1 MLKDIPHPKVENIA
15 IAILKEQNEEGE
27 TEWSV
32 YLLNMRPEPIEGVLV
47 SSKGYGHYE
56 GREVKTTTLRHY
68 LGRLEANSARK
79 IEPIID
85 NLFGLNNE
93 YWLSYFIN
101 RVMYDKKYVFLP
113 ETIKEEH
120 FTKIPILNKQGVM
133 IQ

>member
-15 IAILKEQNEEGE
+15 IAVLREQNEEGE
-27 TEWSV
+27 KEWNV
-32 YLLNMRPEPIEGVLV
+32 YVLNMRNEPIDGVLV

-68 LGRLEANSARK
+68 LGKIEANSYKK

>member
-15 IAILKEQNEEGE
+15 ISVIREYSEEGE
-27 TEWSV
+27 QEWNV
-32 YLLNMRPEPIEGVLV
+32 YVLNMRNEPIEGVLV

-68 LGRLEANSARK
+68 LGRIEGNSAKK

-113 ETIKEEH
+113 ETIKEDH